1 MANNKDFKVKN
12 GIQPTVYHEGLGT
25 VVSESVGYS
34 LAGASYDSVSFSVTA
49 QELSPSD
56 ISFKSDGTKMYVIGA
71 SGDDINQYTL
81 STAWDLST
89 ASFDSVTFS
98 VSSQEVVPNALFI
111 KPDGTTFWVAGN
123 ENDTVYQ
130 YSMST
135 AWDMSTAS
143 YDSVSFSVA
152 AQGTYPVGIW
162 FKTDGTEM
170 YVADLAGVEVNQ
182 YTLSTAWD
190 ITTASFTTNLSV
202 SSEDTGTNS
211 VVFNS
216 SGTSMFVS
224 GITNDAVFEYTLSTA
239 WDLST
244 ASYSGNSLDVSSQA
258 DYPSGIYF
266 KSDGSKMYVSNY
278 GTGDTIYQ
286 YSTVQTT
293 NTLDLSTGSV
303 FDLTPTSDIQIN
315 LSNPADSGTVS
326 QATLL
331 LTGEEATGVA
341 STFSTTLYTGNG
353 STQTIT
359 NGIDLANDGG
369 LVWIKNRDAAYDHK
383 LYDTERGATY
393 SLATNTTNSAITT
406 TNGLTSFNSDGFAV
420 GSGPWVNNSN
430 QGIASW
436 TFRKAP
442 KFFDVVKYNSTSGNT
457 TNFGSAGATVDH
469 NLGSVPGMII
479 VKCTD
484 TSATNWKVYHR
495 GLNGGTTPE
504 QYEIELNQTGAEA
517 NSATSWN
524 DTAPTS
530 TQFTLG
536 ASGDVNNGS
545 RSYIAYLFAHNDGD
559 GEFGPDGDA
568 DIIKCGSYTGND
580 GTQDIDLGFEPA
592 WVLVKSSSNTRD
604 WKIIDNMRGFAA
616 SPNNKWLTPNSS
628 NSEENINA
636 SASTIEPT
644 ATGFRLTAGDAETN
658 SLGWS
663 YIYIAIRRGPMAV
676 PESATDVFA
685 MDTLGGTLPNP
696 PAFNSGFTVDAG
708 LYKVINSSSSWS
720 LSSRLTQG
728 KRLST
733 DSTAAEA
740 SESAQTFD
748 FMDGYYNATSVSTN
762 YQSWMWKRAP
772 NYFDVVAYTGN
783 GTAGRTVSHNLGV
796 APEMMWVKVRSQSY
810 GWITYH
816 ESLGNTKYM
825 TLDDTT
831 AAATYSQNWN
841 NTDPTATEFTLGTNW
856 NVNKSGETFIAYLFA
871 SLDGVSKVG
880 TFTHTDGTPT
890 DVDCGFTSGARF
902 VIWKKT
908 SNIGQW
914 VVVDTERGIVAGNDP
929 YLELNSTN
937 AESSAYDIIDPLS
950 SGFTVGSVMSS
961 GTYIFYAIA

>member
-303 FDLTPTSDIQIN
+303 FDLTPTSDVQVT
-315 LSNPADSGTVS
+315 LSNPAASGTVS

-331 LTGEEATGVA
+331 LTGGAVNTYDVA
-341 STFSTTLYTGNG
+341 
-353 STQTIT
+353 
-359 NGIDLANDGG
+359 
-369 LVWIKNRDAAYDHK
+369 
-383 LYDTERGATY
+383 GATY
-393 SLATNTTNSAITT
+393 DSKSFDFSDYEPTFLYDGFFKPDGTKYFIVGTGTDKVQAFNLSTAWDISTVSAASEEFSPTQAGAEPISLSFKSDGTKMYVSSYGGTSVYQYSLSTAWDVSSATYDSKSFSYGTQANAAYHIELSSDGTKLYVNNTGNASSGFIYQYTLSTAWDISTASYDSVSLDLDASPAPSLAANCYTFTFSDDGTKLFNLAEDAADAQVITY
-406 TNGLTSFNSDGFAV
+406 NLTSAWDISTATYADEDYDIAV
-420 GSGPWVNNSN
+420 GNQNNPVTFRVGDSGTKMYYGGTGD
-430 QGIASW
+430 QTIYQFTIASAG
-436 TFRKAP
+436 TITY
-442 KFFDVVKYNSTSGNT
+442 DSTLEWPSG
-457 TNFGSAGATVDH
+457 
-469 NLGSVPGMII
+469 
-479 VKCTD
+479 
-484 TSATNWKVYHR
+484 
-495 GLNGGTTPE
+495 
-504 QYEIELNQTGAEA
+504 
-517 NSATSWN
+517 
-524 DTAPTS
+524 TAPTS
-530 TQFTLG
+530 PAYGETDVLTFTTSDGGTTYQAVQAIDG
-536 ASGDVNNGS
+536 AS
-545 RSYIAYLFAHNDGD
+545 
-559 GEFGPDGDA
+559 
-568 DIIKCGSYTGND
+568 
-580 GTQDIDLGFEPA
+580 
-592 WVLVKSSSNTRD
+592 
-604 WKIIDNMRGFAA
+604 
-616 SPNNKWLTPNSS
+616 
-628 NSEENINA
+628 
-636 SASTIEPT
+636 
-644 ATGFRLTAGDAETN
+644 
-658 SLGWS
+658 
-663 YIYIAIRRGPMAV
+663 
-676 PESATDVFA
+676 
-685 MDTLGGTLPNP
+685 
-696 PAFNSGFTVDAG
+696 
-708 LYKVINSSSSWS
+708 
-720 LSSRLTQG
+720 
-728 KRLST
+728 
-733 DSTAAEA
+733 
-740 SESAQTFD
+740 
-748 FMDGYYNATSVSTN
+748 
-762 YQSWMWKRAP
+762 
-772 NYFDVVAYTGN
+772 
-783 GTAGRTVSHNLGV
+783 
-796 APEMMWVKVRSQSY
+796 
-810 GWITYH
+810 
-816 ESLGNTKYM
+816 
-825 TLDDTT
+825 
-831 AAATYSQNWN
+831 
-841 NTDPTATEFTLGTNW
+841 
-856 NVNKSGETFIAYLFA
+856 
-871 SLDGVSKVG
+871 
-880 TFTHTDGTPT
+880 
-890 DVDCGFTSGARF
+890 
-902 VIWKKT
+902 
-908 SNIGQW
+908 
-914 VVVDTERGIVAGNDP
+914 
-929 YLELNSTN
+929 
-937 AESSAYDIIDPLS
+937 
-950 SGFTVGSVMSS
+950 
-961 GTYIFYAIA
+961 